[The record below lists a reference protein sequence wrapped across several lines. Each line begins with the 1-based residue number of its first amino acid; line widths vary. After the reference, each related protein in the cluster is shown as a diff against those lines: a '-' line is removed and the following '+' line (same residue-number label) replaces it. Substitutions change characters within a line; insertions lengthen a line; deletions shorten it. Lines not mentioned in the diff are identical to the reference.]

1 MRQPGNLGRAA
12 EAQLDAVA
20 FGYDPDVG
28 HEPDK
33 GGHDRAERARPISWD
48 EWDGWDEWEGRGGQD
63 DGD

>member
-1 MRQPGNLGRAA
+1 M
-12 EAQLDAVA
+12 DAVA